1 MPEENIIA
9 IIPVREPQKITVTE
23 IIVKAALDKYLYLPQ
38 KDVLRYF

>member
-9 IIPVREPQKITVTE
+9 IIPLCEPGKITITE
-23 IIVKAALDKYLYLPQ
+23 IDAKIALAKYLYLPQ